1 VVKTG
6 ESSRIDPHLE
16 AVFRESGIPLLA
28 SGGMDVVMT
37 GGIAYISHDEL
48 DSALRGWEEGQKE
61 YERAKKESLL
71 EDIFREYRTERGKE
85 VKKVG

>member
-1 VVKTG
+1 
-6 ESSRIDPHLE
+6 
-16 AVFRESGIPLLA
+16 
-28 SGGMDVVMT
+28 MT
-37 GGIAYISHDEL
+37 GGIAYISRDDL
-48 DSALRGWEEGQKE
+48 DASLKVWEEGQKE